1 MRKKV
6 KKQNADP
13 KNTLTEE
20 QQLFLQSAWLLYD
33 NRERIL
39 SEPRMAY
46 APINMHNEVL
56 WVGSKVFETAT
67 VGVYLDW
74 WQECPLA
81 VIKDENGPQN
91 LLVRFVGSAL
101 TWANKC
107 TMVAKD
113 GTVTESSV
121 KGFKNLWLPFIKI
134 CRRYADS
141 EQPEQPL
148 SLTEVVEKLKSCD

>member
-6 KKQNADP
+6 KKQNADS
-13 KNTLTEE
+13 KNTLTDE
-20 QQLFLQSAWLLYD
+20 QRLFMQSAWLLYD

-46 APINMHNEVL
+46 APINMHNGVL
-56 WVGSKVFETAT
+56 WLGSKVLETAT

-81 VIKDENGPQN
+81 VINDENGPKN
-91 LLVRFVGSAL
+91 LLVSFVGSAL

-148 SLTEVVEKLKSCD
+148 SLTEVVDKLNSCD